1 MYIQKKIP
9 TLVILFTLIFF
20 TGCIKK
26 LDSDGLTLQIQE
38 SELNNFSQKFPIN
51 QDFVFAFVQLEK
63 PHIYIKNG
71 SNRLTATINTNFS
84 TVFMPN
90 SVGTFSLTGSPYFD
104 KEKSA
109 IFLKDIQI
117 EELKITNIDLDKN
130 FLNTLTSNT
139 KPIID
144 DIFNTI
150 PIYEVDKS
158 SFKGSLMKDIKIED
172 SQLLVT
178 FGL

>member
-1 MYIQKKIP
+1 MNIQKKIQTLIILL
-9 TLVILFTLIFF
+9 TLVFF

-26 LDSDGLTLQIQE
+26 IDSEGLTLQIQE
-38 SELNNFSQKFPIN
+38 SELNDFSQKFPIN

-63 PHIYIKNG
+63 PYIHIKNG
-71 SNRLTATINTNFS
+71 TNRLSATINTNFS
-84 TVFMPN
+84 TVFLPN
-90 SVGTFSLTGSPYFD
+90 SRGTFSLTGTPYFD

-109 IFLKDIQI
+109 IFLKDIRI
-117 EELKITNIDLDKN
+117 EELKFTNLDIDKN
-130 FLNTLTSNT
+130 FVNTLVSNT
-139 KPIID
+139 KPVID